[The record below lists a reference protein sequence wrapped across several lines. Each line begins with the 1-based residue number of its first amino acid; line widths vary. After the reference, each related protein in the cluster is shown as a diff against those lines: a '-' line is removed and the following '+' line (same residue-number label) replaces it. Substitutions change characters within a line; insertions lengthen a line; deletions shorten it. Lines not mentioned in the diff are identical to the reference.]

1 MPRRYTYQPWAKD
14 ESRHA
19 ADMARRGIPVSD
31 IGAQLGRNK
40 ESVGAH
46 LRDEYGGWTK
56 LFHEGRVATV
66 RPVAEYRAP
75 DGPTLAEVFAPE
87 ASADEPEDAFLSR
100 MLGAATASIE
110 KATAQRHARIKI
122 ASKVPVAL
130 SISSDWHVSPHG
142 TDLRGLMAYAQY
154 VADTPHLYA
163 LGVGDLLDNPIKHK
177 GGNVGQI
184 ADDLRLL
191 DILVGRFK
199 GKLLGTT
206 SGNHDDWSKVLAGT
220 DHLAQL
226 AKRHKIHYAPDE
238 LLWEVQIVD
247 PDDADHVTASYFLAT
262 RHQWRRNSNL
272 NPCHA
277 CWTWWQEEGLN
288 WPVHPDVL
296 AIGHNHIAAVE
307 SRQFAQRDV
316 WALRMGAWQIDSS
329 YARAKGFARYRPTA
343 PTVVLPPTRADKLV
357 AFADPQEAVR
367 YMASPYA
374 DAA

>member
-19 ADMARRGIPVSD
+19 ADMARRGVPISD

-40 ESVGAH
+40 ESVSGH
-46 LRDEYGGWTK
+46 LREEHGGWTK

-110 KATAQRHARIKI
+110 KATAQRHARIRI

-142 TDLRGLMAYAQY
+142 TDLRGLMAYAEY
-154 VADTPHLYA
+154 VADTPGLYA

-206 SGNHDDWSKVLAGT
+206 SGMIGARCWPAPIIWRSSQSGT
-220 DHLAQL
+220 RSITPPMNCCG
-226 AKRHKIHYAPDE
+226 KCRS
-238 LLWEVQIVD
+238 W
-247 PDDADHVTASYFLAT
+247 T
-262 RHQWRRNSNL
+262 R
-272 NPCHA
+272 
-277 CWTWWQEEGLN
+277 T
-288 WPVHPDVL
+288 
-296 AIGHNHIAAVE
+296 
-307 SRQFAQRDV
+307 
-316 WALRMGAWQIDSS
+316 
-329 YARAKGFARYRPTA
+329 
-343 PTVVLPPTRADKLV
+343 TRTT
-357 AFADPQEAVR
+357 
-367 YMASPYA
+367 
-374 DAA
+374 